1 MTQPSDVGLTRGQRA
16 ADAVARF
23 GGSWPFVVLFSAIL
37 VVWIGLNTFV
47 LANYGKDFDPYPYI
61 LLNLFLSM
69 AGAIQA
75 PFILM
80 SQNRQS
86 ENDRIRA
93 ARDYEINQRAERE
106 IMMLND
112 KIDQLLE
119 RTKPEA
125 KS

>member
-1 MTQPSDVGLTRGQRA
+1 MPTITSFIKHHYRHFNA
-16 ADAVARF
+16 AVVVDASEAYVNHLKK
-23 GGSWPFVVLFSAIL
+23 GG
-37 VVWIGLNTFV
+37 
-47 LANYGKDFDPYPYI
+47 KM
-61 LLNLFLSM
+61 FLSM

-93 ARDYEINQRAERE
+93 ARDYEINQKAELE
-106 IMMLND
+106 IMMLNEKVD
-112 KIDQLLE
+112 RLLE
-119 RTKPEA
+119 WAKAEAKSQKPEA